1 MAKKL
6 TSQQAA
12 TQYGTARISLQEAA
26 ARYGLSDRTLR
37 RYLAEGRISAH
48 RIGPRVLRFDPAEL
62 EAQLTGACVNCS
74 GATAN
79 IEEDT

>member
-1 MAKKL
+1 MECERDTPRNAEKVL
-6 TSQQAA
+6 GGQRQ
-12 TQYGTARISLQEAA
+12 AA